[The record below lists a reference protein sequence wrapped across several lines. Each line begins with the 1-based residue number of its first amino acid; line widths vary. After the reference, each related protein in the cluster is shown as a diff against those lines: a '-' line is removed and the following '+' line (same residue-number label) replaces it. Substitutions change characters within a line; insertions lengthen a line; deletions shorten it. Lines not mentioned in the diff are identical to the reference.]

1 MNTFLGL
8 VNLYYCLLFR
18 LKQVGPYVWK
28 EYHEKTNIT
37 YSEDGDDW
45 RINYYQK
52 KYWIYDEEKS
62 NGTLDDWIW
71 TLNMIAVQ
79 AAEATR

>member
-1 MNTFLGL
+1 MRLDL
-8 VNLYYCLLFR
+8 R

-28 EYHEKTNIT
+28 EYHEKRNI
-37 YSEDGDDW
+37 SFSDDGAKIDF
-45 RINYYQK
+45 YQK
-52 KYWIYDEEKS
+52 KYWIYDEKKS
-62 NGTLDDWIW
+62 NGSLDDWIW